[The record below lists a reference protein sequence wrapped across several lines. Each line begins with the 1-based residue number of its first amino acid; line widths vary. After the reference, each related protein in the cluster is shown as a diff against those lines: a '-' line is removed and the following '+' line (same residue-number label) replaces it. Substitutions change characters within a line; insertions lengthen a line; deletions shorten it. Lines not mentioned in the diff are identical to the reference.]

1 MARGLTNKLYR
12 NFTKGLITE
21 ASLLTYPENACIDLD
36 NCILYRKGNL
46 SRRLG
51 VDFESGSSNSPYQ
64 INQSDFVKNAY
75 HTYKWESVGNNIN
88 KNFLV
93 TQVGPTLRFY
103 DLSASPLSSG
113 LKGFTVNMLSFK
125 APNVTDAQASL
136 CEMSFAGGK
145 GYLFAVGEK
154 FEPIMVEYNEALD
167 TITATRIYIQVRD
180 FQGLNDGLANDEE
193 PTTLS
198 PEHNYNL
205 LNQGWVDATNSGSG
219 ATVAYFDSYGGM
231 GTVAS
236 AASTPIT
243 HFYTHYSRYPGNNKQ
258 WWIAKKSTDNTFD
271 PVLLGTFYFG
281 TGRAPRGHFVV
292 NAFYKDR
299 GAVSGLTTIVPE
311 KSDQR
316 PTSVAFFA
324 GRVWYV
330 CQSTVYYSQ
339 VLDDKAKAGFCYQ
352 VADPTAE
359 DFSDLVATD
368 GGTVTIP
375 EMGKA
380 LKILA
385 IAGGVLI
392 FGSNGI
398 WFVSGMG
405 GGFSA
410 LDNGVQKVS
419 PIGTNSPNSI
429 VDTKDGVFWFNK
441 VGIQAIAVQTGAAGT
456 SFDVKTIS
464 EETIQGFYNDSI
476 PENQKPYVRAIY
488 DSATN
493 VIQWLFNSSP
503 TGTPG
508 VYDRILNLDMGL
520 GSFFPWTISTTG
532 PKIIG
537 AFNTLDLNPLSENT
551 NVRPTFVQYQFLV
564 PTAGVYAFNFGYFHD
579 EHFADW
585 RTYDGVGTDYLSFI
599 ESGYELLDDAMR
611 KKELN
616 YIFCYFRKT
625 EKNYVE
631 TETGYDID
639 YQSSCILKIK
649 WDWASTMM
657 ANKWSSKVEAYR
669 HNRVPMFTDE
679 DLSFDT
685 GYPIVISKNK
695 VRGHGRAI
703 QFRFESNGIGKDF
716 DLLGWA
722 VPVSGN
728 VAP

>member
-51 VDFESGSSNSPYQ
+51 IDFDEGSSNSPHQ
-64 INQSDFVKNAY
+64 IAQTDFVKNAY
-75 HTYKWESVGNNIN
+75 HNYKWEAVGNNIT

-93 TQVGPTLRFY
+93 SQVGPTLRFY
-103 DLSASPLSSG
+103 DLSVIPLSSG
-113 LKGFTVNMLSFK
+113 LKGFTVNMLGFK

-136 CEMSFAGGK
+136 CEMAFAAGK
-145 GYLFAVGEK
+145 GYLFVVGEK
-154 FEPIMVEYNEALD
+154 FEPVLIEYDEALD
-167 TITATRIYIQVRD
+167 TVTVTRIFIQIRD
-180 FQGLNDGLANDEE
+180 FQGLNDGLANDQE

-205 LNQGWVDATNSGSG
+205 LNQGWLSPTNSGSG
-219 ATVAYFDSYGGM
+219 ATVTYFDSYGDM

-236 AASTPIT
+236 AASTPISQ
-243 HFYTHYSRYPGNNKQ
+243 FYTQYSRYPGNNKQ

-271 PVLLGTFYFG
+271 PTLLGTFYFG

-299 GAVSGLTTIVPE
+299 GAVSGLTTILPE

-316 PTSVAFFA
+316 PTGVAFFA

-330 CQSTVYYSQ
+330 CQSAVYYSQ

-368 GGTVTIP
+368 GGTIMIP

-380 LKILA
+380 LKVLA
-385 IAGGVLI
+385 IAGGALI

-398 WFVSGMG
+398 WFVSGVG

-410 LDNGVQKVS
+410 LDNSVQKVS

-441 VGIQAIAVQTGAAGT
+441 VGIQAIAVQTGATGT

-464 EETIQGFYNDSI
+464 EDTVQGFYNESI
-476 PENQKPYVRAIY
+476 PEAQKPYVRAVY

-508 VYDRILNLDMGL
+508 VYDRILNLDMSL
-520 GSFFPWTISTTG
+520 GSFFPWTISIESS
-532 PKIIG
+532 KIIG
-537 AFNTLDLNPLSENT
+537 AFNTPDLNSLGDHTE
-551 NVRPTFVQYQFLV
+551 VRPTFVKYQVLV
-564 PTAGVYAFNFGYFHD
+564 PSNDVYAFNFGYFHD
-579 EHFADW
+579 ETFADW
-585 RTYDGVGTDYLSFI
+585 KSHDGVGKNYVSFI

-616 YIFCYFRKT
+616 YIFCYFRRT
-625 EKNYVE
+625 EENYVP
-631 TETGYDID
+631 TETGFDID
-639 YQSSCILKIK
+639 YRSSCILKVK
-649 WDWASTMM
+649 WDWSSSLM

-669 HNRVPMFTDE
+669 HNRLPMFSDE

-695 VRGHGRAI
+695 IRGHGRAI
-703 QFRFESNGIGKDF
+703 QFRFESNGIGTDF

-728 VAP
+728 TTP